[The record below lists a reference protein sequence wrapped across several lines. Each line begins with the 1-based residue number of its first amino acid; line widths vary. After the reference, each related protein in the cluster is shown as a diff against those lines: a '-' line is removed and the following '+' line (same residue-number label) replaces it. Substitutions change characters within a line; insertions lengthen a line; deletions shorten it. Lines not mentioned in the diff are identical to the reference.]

1 MNLRLV
7 INLGPSSSWMRVRGG
22 HAVTDFWPSG
32 EGGMG
37 VLLQLLVCGSLLS
50 RWQIRLDQRRCLPL
64 FSHPLK
70 PLNAWLSFSGYLN
83 WLRKWNLLLLDFRI
97 HKTFKLLFWS
107 FSSKWPKHEKHKK
120 HDVLCSRKRFPL
132 GKRKM
137 IRRLVNFCGQG
148 LSCNCVHRWYKI
160 LLLL

>member
-1 MNLRLV
+1 MDARAWRPCCHGFLAKR
-7 INLGPSSSWMRVRGG
+7 RRGDG
-22 HAVTDFWPSG
+22 GSFAIAGMWESFIKVADMAWPKTP
-32 EGGMG
+32 
-37 VLLQLLVCGSLLS
+37 
-50 RWQIRLDQRRCLPL
+50 RCLPL

-83 WLRKWNLLLLDFRI
+83 WLRKWTLLLLDFRI

-120 HDVLCSRKRFPL
+120 HDVLCSRKRFPP

-137 IRRLVNFCGQG
+137 IRRLVDFCGQG
-148 LSCNCVHRWYKI
+148 SSCNCVHRWYKI